1 MNRTDPWRPMYGHP
15 AAGSGR
21 QPKRYDAAVKR
32 GGRRWCPDG
41 HPEDTPADGPAGSVG
56 RGRTG
61 ARQGSNVT
69 QGGSAV
75 EQDGSAGGRLVRTA
89 AWAGLRS
96 GDAVAVEGT
105 RLRGARWEF
114 VAHVRNRATGA
125 EWIEVVGGRGGDRT
139 LRSFDPGQ
147 VFPAIGRPVRSAGR
161 HRSSAGRAP
170 SLADAPQLPLGPSAG
185 TPPPTGGGRAAGRRS
200 AS

>member
-1 MNRTDPWRPMYGHP
+1 MDEG
-15 AAGSGR
+15 
-21 QPKRYDAAVKR
+21 
-32 GGRRWCPDG
+32 
-41 HPEDTPADGPAGSVG
+41 GSVADEG
-56 RGRTG
+56 
-61 ARQGSNVT
+61 
-69 QGGSAV
+69 
-75 EQDGSAGGRLVRTA
+75 GSAGGRLVRTA
-89 AWAGLRS
+89 DWAGLRS
-96 GDAVAVEGT
+96 GDAVTVEGT

-147 VFPAIGRPVRSAGR
+147 VYPAIGRPVRSAGR
-161 HRSSAGRAP
+161 HRSGAGRMP

-185 TPPPTGGGRAAGRRS
+185 MAPPRGGGRAAGRRS